1 VANPSRVE
9 FLKKAEKNNKA
20 KHARKMYSMVFLS
33 VLRVELKI
41 YIYKK
46 KIYEKPDARSEIFSL
61 ELQEHPP
68 QLHLHLD
75 LVIV

>member
-1 VANPSRVE
+1 
-9 FLKKAEKNNKA
+9 
-20 KHARKMYSMVFLS
+20 MVFLS
-33 VLRVELKI
+33 VLRVELKS
-41 YIYKK
+41 YIYGK

-68 QLHLHLD
+68 QLHLHLG

>member
-1 VANPSRVE
+1 
-9 FLKKAEKNNKA
+9 
-20 KHARKMYSMVFLS
+20 MYSMVFVT
-33 VLRVELKI
+33 VLRVELKN
-41 YIYKK
+41 YTRTK
-46 KIYEKPDARSEIFSL
+46 KIYEKPDAKSEIFSL